1 MKWYQVSKESGLFE
15 MMERII
21 PKPNSDKI
29 FIKILSCGICKGD
42 ISIKNSIIPVVKYPL
57 VLGQEII
64 GEIVELGLNI
74 KNLKKMILL
83 D

>member
-1 MKWYQVSKESGLFE
+1 